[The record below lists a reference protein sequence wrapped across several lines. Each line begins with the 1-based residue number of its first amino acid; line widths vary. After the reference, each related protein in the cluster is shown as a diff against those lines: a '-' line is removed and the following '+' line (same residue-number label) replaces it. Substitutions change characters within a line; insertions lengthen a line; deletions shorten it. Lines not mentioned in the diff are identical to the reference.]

1 MTKKNKKLQALNNAL
16 SSGFARA
23 AAATTAATTIGDSAV
38 RDAAE
43 QIANAVGTVVNTG
56 NAKSLPLGRFATICG
71 DVVQANGLTEQ
82 DWPELEAALLGAR
95 GAAYKLSRSQRRAC
109 GISDK
114 ATSLPAPVFAAA
126 KPARKVAAKK
136 PTAKKPASDK
146 PKRQGDGKMAIAVT
160 TEGEL
165 LVGARKIAA
174 AVEAGATI
182 AAEERAYVNAIRMAR
197 HAYRVRKNGQWKIG
211 RACDMAAEGAVESK
225 RFAL

>member
-1 MTKKNKKLQALNNAL
+1 MTKKNKKLQTLNNAL

-23 AAATTAATTIGDSAV
+23 VGATTAATTIGDSAV

-43 QIANAVGTVVNTG
+43 QIANAVSTVVNTG

-114 ATSLPAPVFAAA
+114 ATSIPAPTFAPA
-126 KPARKVAAKK
+126 KPAKK
-136 PTAKKPASDK
+136 KTTSKRPAGDK
-146 PKRQGDGKMAIAVT
+146 PKAQRQGDGKMAIAVT
-160 TEGEL
+160 TDGEL

-182 AAEERAYVNAIRMAR
+182 AAQERAYVNAIRMAR

-211 RACDMAAEGAVESK
+211 RACDMAEEGAVESK